1 MIVRI
6 LNEGQWHLTDDAVRG
21 LNSFDDAVEQAVT
34 AGDQEKLTKA
44 LHTLLDR
51 IRTTGSQ
58 VPDEE
63 LQDSDL
69 ILPAEDSTLDE
80 VRQLLSESEE
90 GLIPSYPGQPAPGTA
105 TDAERI

>member
-6 LNEGQWHLTDDAVRG
+6 LNEGQWRLTDDAVQG

-34 AGDQEKLTKA
+34 AADQDQLTTA

-51 IRTTGSQ
+51 IRTTGTRI
-58 VPDEE
+58 PDEE
-63 LQDSDL
+63 LEDSDL
-69 ILPAEDSTLDE
+69 ILPAADSTLDE

-90 GLIPSYPGQPAPGTA
+90 GLIPG
-105 TDAERI
+105 